1 MQPQNSFIDESVM
14 KTAGEP
20 IEYTPVFGRF
30 TPGLVVREITQEE
43 WDAAVLENA
52 EVAD

>member
-1 MQPQNSFIDESVM
+1 MQPQNSFIDESAM
-14 KTAGEP
+14 NTAGEP

>member
-1 MQPQNSFIDESVM
+1 MRPSNSFIDESAM
-14 KTAGEP
+14 KQSGEP
-20 IEYTPVFGRF
+20 LDYQPF
-30 TPGLVVREITQEE
+30 TNFQPGLVVREITQEE